1 MGAGILPISIYNGK
15 LMFLFSREAPQQ
27 GKAAG
32 LWSDFGGGTEKIK
45 GKRETPFQTAIREGW
60 EESNGILGNKKDVS
74 NLLRKHL
81 IREIVLN
88 DNKGKYTTYLVL
100 VDYNKH
106 IIKRFSNDFK
116 QMKKKN
122 PKLLSEHNGLY
133 EKDKI
138 KWISYNTLKNHMTIF
153 RPFYKPIIK
162 KIISNFN
169 HNSNF

>member
-1 MGAGILPISIYNGK
+1 MGAGILPISIYNGE

-45 GKRETPFQTAIREGW
+45 GKRETPFHYLSVLNDE
-60 EESNGILGNKKDVS
+60 V
-74 NLLRKHL
+74 
-81 IREIVLN
+81 EIVLN

-100 VDYNKH
+100 VDYNKQ
-106 IIKRFSNDFK
+106 IIKKFSNDFK

-122 PKLLSEHNGLY
+122 PKLLSKRNGLY

-138 KWISYNTLKNHMTIF
+138 KWISYNTLKGHIKFF

-162 KIISNFN
+162 KIISDFK
-169 HNSNF
+169 